1 MPGKW
6 TRSCWINLSVIN
18 VGNLQQQIAIV
29 TDDPGWHGR
38 ELIVALGHHGLGARY
53 VSLPECQ
60 FVFDDADMMVCM
72 PGFLHK
78 LPLGV
83 FVRGVPGGSLEQ
95 VIFRLDILHALV
107 NFGIVVY
114 NEPSAIERT
123 VDKAMT
129 TLLLKQ
135 AGIPTPDTWVLE
147 STEKAVTVCARE
159 FARGRALVFKPVF
172 GSQGAGVRLIT
183 GATGLITDER
193 FAGLYYLQS
202 FVDRGSNDWYDIRVF
217 VIEGKARAAMRRRGI
232 SWITNRAQGARCE
245 PLALDAGLT
254 QIAEAAAHAI
264 RIDYAGVD
272 LIPDASGQ
280 LQVLE
285 VNGVPAWW
293 GLQSVT
299 DFNIAGCLVDHFIRR
314 IGETQTL
321 SVLP

>member
-1 MPGKW
+1 MG
-6 TRSCWINLSVIN
+6 S
-18 VGNLQQQIAIV
+18 LQPQIAIV

-38 ELIVALGHHGLGARY
+38 ELTAALEHHGLGAQY
-53 VSLPECQ
+53 VTLPECQ
-60 FVFDDADMMVCM
+60 FVFDDIGMMVHM
-72 PGFLHK
+72 PGFEHR

-107 NFGIVVY
+107 SLGIVVY
-114 NEPSAIERT
+114 NTPRAIERT

-135 AGIPTPDTWVLE
+135 AGIPTPDTWVCE
-147 STEKAVTVCARE
+147 SAEKAMTVCARE
-159 FARGRALVFKPVF
+159 FAKGRSLVFKPVF
-172 GSQGAGVRLIT
+172 GSQGEGVRLIT
-183 GATGLITDER
+183 CDTGLVTDER

-202 FVDRGSNDWYDIRVF
+202 FVDKGNNDWYDIRVL
-217 VIEGKARAAMRRRGI
+217 VVDGKARAAMRRCGVT
-232 SWITNRAQGARCE
+232 WITNRAQGAKCE
-245 PLALDAGLT
+245 PLALDAALSK
-254 QIAEAAAHAI
+254 IAEAAAAAI
-264 RIDYAGVD
+264 GIDYAGVD
-272 LIPDASGQ
+272 LIPDANGQ

-299 DFNIAGCLVDHFIRR
+299 DFNIASCLVDHFVRR
-314 IGETQTL
+314 IGATQAL

>member
-1 MPGKW
+1 M
-6 TRSCWINLSVIN
+6 S
-18 VGNLQQQIAIV
+18 NLQPQIAIV

-38 ELIVALGHHGLGARY
+38 ELTTVLEHHGLGAHY
-53 VSLPECQ
+53 LSLTECQ
-60 FVFDDADMMVCM
+60 FVFDDTGQMVRM
-72 PGFLHK
+72 PGFELR

-107 NFGIVVY
+107 SLGIVVY
-114 NEPSAIERT
+114 NEPLAIERT

-135 AGIPTPDTWVLE
+135 AGIPTPKTWVFE
-147 STEKAVTVCARE
+147 STAMALAICNRE
-159 FARGRALVFKPVF
+159 FARGNSLVFKPVF
-172 GSQGAGVRLIT
+172 GSQGEGVRLIT
-183 GATGLITDER
+183 RDTGPVTDDR

-202 FVDRGSNDWYDIRVF
+202 FVERGSNDWYDIRVF
-217 VIEGKARAAMRRRGI
+217 VIDGKARAAMRRCGK
-232 SWITNRAQGARCE
+232 SWITNRAQGAKCE
-245 PLALDAGLT
+245 PLALDTKTA
-254 QIAEAAAHAI
+254 QIAEAAVRAI
-264 RIDYAGVD
+264 QIDYAGVD
-272 LIPDASGQ
+272 LIPDSSGE

-299 DFNIAGCLVDHFIRR
+299 DFNIAGCLIDHFLGCIHGAR
-314 IGETQTL
+314 TL

>member
-1 MPGKW
+1 MG
-6 TRSCWINLSVIN
+6 S
-18 VGNLQQQIAIV
+18 LQPQIAIV

-38 ELIVALGHHGLGARY
+38 ELTAALEHHGLGAHY
-53 VSLPECQ
+53 VTLTECQ
-60 FVFDDADMMVCM
+60 FVFDDAGMMVCM
-72 PGFLHK
+72 PGFEHR

-107 NFGIVVY
+107 SLGIVVY
-114 NEPSAIERT
+114 NTPRAIERT

-135 AGIPTPDTWVLE
+135 SGIPTPDTWVCE
-147 STEKAVTVCARE
+147 SVEKAMAVCAQE
-159 FARGRALVFKPVF
+159 FARGRSLVFKPVF
-172 GSQGAGVRLIT
+172 GSQGEGVRLIT
-183 GATGLITDER
+183 RDTGLVTNEC

-202 FVDRGSNDWYDIRVF
+202 FVDKSNTDWYDIRVL
-217 VIEGKARAAMRRRGI
+217 VVDGKARAAMRRRGVT
-232 SWITNRAQGARCE
+232 WITNRAQGAKCE
-245 PLALDAGLT
+245 PLQLDTDLAK
-254 QIAEAAAHAI
+254 IAEAAAAAI
-264 RIDYAGVD
+264 GIDYAGVD
-272 LIPDASGQ
+272 LIPDANGQ

-299 DFNIAGCLVDHFIRR
+299 DFNIAGYLVDHFVRR
-314 IGETQTL
+314 IGATQSL

>member
-1 MPGKW
+1 M
-6 TRSCWINLSVIN
+6 
-18 VGNLQQQIAIV
+18 GNLQPQIAIV

-38 ELIVALGHHGLGARY
+38 ELTAALKHHGLGALY
-53 VSLPECQ
+53 VTLTECQ
-60 FVFDDADMMVCM
+60 FVFDDTCMMVRM
-72 PGFLHK
+72 PGFEHK

-107 NFGIVVY
+107 NLGIVVY
-114 NEPSAIERT
+114 NEPRAIERT

-135 AGIPTPDTWVLE
+135 AGIPTPDTWVFE
-147 STEKAVTVCARE
+147 STEKALALCARE
-159 FARGRALVFKPVF
+159 FAKGRSLVFKPVF
-172 GSQGAGVRLIT
+172 GSQGEGVRLIT
-183 GATGLITDER
+183 SATGLVTDER

-202 FVDRGSNDWYDIRVF
+202 FVARGTNDWFDIRVF
-217 VIEGKARAAMRRRGI
+217 IVDGKARTAMRRRGTT
-232 SWITNRAQGARCE
+232 WITNRAQGATCE
-245 PLALDAGLT
+245 PLTLDADLSRM
-254 QIAEAAAHAI
+254 AEAAACAI
-264 RIDYAGVD
+264 GIDYAGVD
-272 LIPDASGQ
+272 LIPDANGQ

-299 DFNIAGCLVDHFIRR
+299 DFNIAGCLVDHFVRR
-314 IGETQTL
+314 IGATQAL